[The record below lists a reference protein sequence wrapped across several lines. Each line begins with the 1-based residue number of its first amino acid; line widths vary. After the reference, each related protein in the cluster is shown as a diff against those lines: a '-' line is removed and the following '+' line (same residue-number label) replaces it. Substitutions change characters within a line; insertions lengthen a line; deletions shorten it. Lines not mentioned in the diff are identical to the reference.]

1 MKLRI
6 LSGLRLI
13 ASMFDVSLRDTE
25 CISTFLIVH
34 TVHCCCWLIVIT
46 LLLMVTVVTV
56 ITAFLYWRCCC
67 CLSSDCLI
75 CEVNIQVNAGANQ
88 KLSILLGT
96 WGGGCGLTWRLYL
109 ICVEFKDYVVKFY
122 RYRNCNLGVFAAV
135 FM

>member
-75 CEVNIQVNAGANQ
+75 CEVNIQVDARASQ
-88 KLSILLGT
+88 KLLIWEGA
-96 WGGGCGLTWRLYL
+96 GGGGRPQ
-109 ICVEFKDYVVKFY
+109 DYT
-122 RYRNCNLGVFAAV
+122 
-135 FM
+135 